1 MRINTNLFNLSAEKQ
16 QEVSEVHEHEQ
27 ELSRRHC
34 SYVHFIAESINQP
47 DSYRSI
53 DDPDYREPTPTEIQ
67 EVFDHLAV
75 VNSKLVVTKML
86 GIKGK
91 TNPMRTVNRWVD
103 GENAIP
109 YSAWRLLL
117 ILDGRVVQTNRLP
130 TDTGEKPWKK
140 YYQKR

>member
-1 MRINTNLFNLSAEKQ
+1 MRVNTDLFSLSAEVQ
-16 QEVSEVHEHEQ
+16 AEINERHEYEQ

-53 DDPDYREPTPTEIQ
+53 DDPEYREPTPSEIR
-67 EVFDHLAV
+67 EVFEHLAHV
-75 VNSKLVVTKML
+75 HSKGIVTKML

-91 TNPMRTVNRWVD
+91 SNPMRTINRWID
-103 GENAIP
+103 GESSIP
-109 YSAWRLLL
+109 YPAWRLLL

-130 TDTGEKPWKK
+130 TEIGEKPWKK
-140 YYQKR
+140 YYKKV